1 MIEVSPSSVTLQP
14 GQITTINVKY
24 IFPLNSTYL
33 KSTIQ
38 ISGTG
43 SNNTNESIITI
54 TDFRINLGSNLFY
67 TTTAYSSN
75 YLSTYPTDQNDQ
87 LLIYFENITNIGEF
101 NEKLRFVSSYM
112 PISWV
117 TVITYTNKI
126 QYHRYV
132 S

>member
-1 MIEVSPSSVTLQP
+1 MIEVSPSTVTLQP
-14 GQITTINVKY
+14 GQRTTINVKY

-33 KSTIQ
+33 KSVVQ

-54 TDFRINLGSNLFY
+54 ADFKITLGSNLFY

-87 LLIYFENITNIGEF
+87 LVIYFENITNIGEF
-101 NEKLRFVSSYM
+101 SEKLQFISSYM
-112 PISWV
+112 TISRV
-117 TVITYTNKI
+117 SVITYTKTI
-126 QYHRYV
+126 KYYRYV